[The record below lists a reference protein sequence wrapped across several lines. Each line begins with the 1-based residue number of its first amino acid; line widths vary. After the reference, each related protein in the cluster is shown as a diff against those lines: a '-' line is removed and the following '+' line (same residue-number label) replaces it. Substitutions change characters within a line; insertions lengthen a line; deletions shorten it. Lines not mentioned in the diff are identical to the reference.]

1 MKRKLFR
8 IDNETRPSKTLKTSK
23 NESIETSTK
32 SNAMDKIMQS
42 FEQLKIV
49 ENENKS
55 TQIELIETNEEV
67 ILGNTS
73 DEGEVFSYTSSE
85 ILSMRDEL
93 LHSNS
98 PYDEFDSEDVYVY
111 TGTAVL
117 DLQLGENSMPAILRH
132 AFLTMVGQQNI
143 DYSFYSLIEFRFFKI
158 KEVLKTLCMH
168 NSKNLSYKITIFII
182 FPLCNFCIIFEKL
195 HSDILY
201 KEKINK

>member
-8 IDNETRPSKTLKTSK
+8 TDNETRPSKTLKTSK

-32 SNAMDKIMQS
+32 SNDMDKILQS

-85 ILSMRDEL
+85 ILSMREEL
-93 LHSNS
+93 LRSIS
-98 PYDEFDSEDVYVY
+98 SYDEIDSEDVYVY
-111 TGTAVL
+111 TG
-117 DLQLGENSMPAILRH
+117 
-132 AFLTMVGQQNI
+132 
-143 DYSFYSLIEFRFFKI
+143 SFDSSE
-158 KEVLKTLCMH
+158 ESD
-168 NSKNLSYKITIFII
+168 NSKRRRNKRDWREYSKFSWDISKQESYERPKVKRYKR
-182 FPLCNFCIIFEKL
+182 NEKECK
-195 HSDILY
+195 S
-201 KEKINK
+201 